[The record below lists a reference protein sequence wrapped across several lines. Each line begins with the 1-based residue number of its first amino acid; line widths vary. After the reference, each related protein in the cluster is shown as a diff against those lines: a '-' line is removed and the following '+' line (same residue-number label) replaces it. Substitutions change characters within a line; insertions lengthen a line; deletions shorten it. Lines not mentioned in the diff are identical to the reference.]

1 MAPIRTALI
10 GLSASAK
17 TSWASTA
24 HLPYLLSPRGRSKYE
39 IVALCNTSVEAAQNA
54 ISCFKLPK
62 ETKAYG
68 DPESL
73 AQDTN
78 VELVVVC
85 TRVDVHHAT
94 ALPSVKAGKT
104 VYVEWPLAQ
113 DNAHAEDL
121 ARTARE
127 SGSRTIVGLQG
138 RLTPAVVKLRDLL
151 QQGRIGKVLSS
162 EVYATGGSMDRDLLP
177 TGLKYFT
184 DRAIGGNIVTIG
196 LGHSESR
203 SQASKRGSNT
213 PMVFD
218 QVQHVLGEINNF
230 RTRVQIQRPNVR
242 IRDPATNKVLETI
255 KSDVPDLVFS
265 AGTLSASPTTQEGA
279 SVLFRFRRGQ
289 PFRGDPALVWS
300 INGEK
305 GEIRLVARD
314 GTALH
319 ANAYSGPVTIE
330 VDDFETGQL
339 EAVEWEW
346 EAWQEEL
353 PFVSRSVAAVYDK
366 FADGGVNTIASFDE
380 ALVRHKQL
388 NGMLDS

>member
-24 HLPYLLSPRGRSKYE
+24 HLPYLLSSRGRSKYE

-54 ISCFKLPK
+54 IAHFRLPK

-73 AQDTN
+73 AKDSN

-121 ARTARE
+121 ARAARE

-151 QQGRIGKVLSS
+151 QEGRIGKVLSS

-196 LGHSESR
+196 LGHI
-203 SQASKRGSNT
+203 
-213 PMVFD
+213 FD
-218 QVQHVLGEINNF
+218 QVQHVLGEINDF

-265 AGTLSASPTTQEGA
+265 AGTLSASPTAQEGA

-339 EAVEWEW
+339 DPVKWEW

-366 FADGGVNTIASFDE
+366 FVEGGVNSIASFDE
-380 ALVRHKQL
+380 ALVRHRQL

>member
-17 TSWASTA
+17 TSWASAA
-24 HLPYLLSPRGRSKYE
+24 HLPYLLSSRGRSKYE
-39 IVALCNTSVEAAQNA
+39 IVALCNSSVEAAQKA
-54 ISCFKLPK
+54 IAHFKLSK

-73 AQDTN
+73 AQDKD

-85 TRVDVHHAT
+85 TRVDVHHQT

-113 DNAHAEDL
+113 DDVHAEELSRL
-121 ARTARE
+121 AAE
-127 SGSRTIVGLQG
+127 SGSRTLVGLQG
-138 RLTPAVVKLRDLL
+138 RLAPPVLKLRDLL
-151 QQGRIGKVLSS
+151 QEGRIGKVLSS
-162 EVYATGGSMDRDLLP
+162 ELHAAGGSMDRDLLP

-184 DRAIGGNIVTIG
+184 DRAVGGNIVTIG
-196 LGHSESR
+196 LGH
-203 SQASKRGSNT
+203 
-213 PMVFD
+213 VFD
-218 QVQHVLGEINNF
+218 QVQYVLGEINDL
-230 RTRVQIQRPNVR
+230 RTRVQVQRPNVR
-242 IRDPATNKVLETI
+242 IRDPATNKVIETI

-265 AGTLSASPTTQEGA
+265 AGTLAASSTAQDGA
-279 SVLFRFRRGQ
+279 SVLLRFRRGQ
-289 PFRGDPALVWS
+289 PFRGDPALVWT

-305 GEIRLVARD
+305 GEIRLVAQD

-330 VDDFETGQL
+330 VDDFETNQV

-346 EAWQEEL
+346 EGWQEEL
-353 PFVSRSVAAVYDK
+353 PLVSRSVAAVYDA
-366 FADGGVNTIASFDE
+366 FAEGGNNSIASFGD

-388 NGMLDS
+388 TGLLDS